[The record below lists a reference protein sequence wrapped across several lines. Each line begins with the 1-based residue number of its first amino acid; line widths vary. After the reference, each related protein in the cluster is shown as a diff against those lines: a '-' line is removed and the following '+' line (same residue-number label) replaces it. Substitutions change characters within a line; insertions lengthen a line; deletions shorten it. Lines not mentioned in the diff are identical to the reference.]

1 MELPEIRPQPPFRE
15 SYKRRRDFPLFGK
28 DLYTPPRALEPED
41 LDDPNSIPVNYYFR
55 ENQVNVPEIKRMFES
70 LVFLRLGK
78 GKNRAGES
86 GFLVQQGGLVATCAH
101 AFMNFELGEKL
112 VSGQLLYRDRK
123 ISLEDARIIFEPKF
137 FRDLDLAL
145 IKVPELSGF
154 PLVSISEYSGPLK
167 RGDLVFALGYPITY
181 RSRFPVLSCGVVL
194 EHDITSHTI
203 KHNCQVHPGNSG
215 GPLIDRAGKLV
226 GMVKGE
232 PGVPG
237 LHIINEFTDLA
248 WAVDSAKIKEV
259 MVTV

>member
-1 MELPEIRPQPPFRE
+1 MELPEIHSQPPFME
-15 SYKRRRDFPLFGK
+15 SYKRRKGFPFFGK

-55 ENQVNVPEIKRMFES
+55 ENQVNIPEIRRIFES

-78 GKNRAGES
+78 GKNRLGGS
-86 GFLVQQGGLVATCAH
+86 GFLVYQGGLVATCAH
-101 AFMNFELGEKL
+101 IFMNLESGEEII
-112 VSGQLLYRDRK
+112 SGQLLYGGREV
-123 ISLEDARIIFEPKF
+123 SLEDGRVIFMSKF

-145 IKVPELSGF
+145 IKVPKLSEF
-154 PLVSISEYSGPLK
+154 QPVSISEHSGPLN
-167 RGDLVFALGYPITY
+167 RGDLVFALGFPMIYK
-181 RSRFPVLSCGVVL
+181 SRFPVLSCGVVL
-194 EHDITSHTI
+194 EHDITNHII

-226 GMVKGE
+226 GMVIGE

-237 LHIINEFTDLA
+237 LYLIDEFTNLA
-248 WAVDSAKIKEV
+248 LAVDSAKIKEV